1 MRKIQKKYIVLGI
14 SLLLCLAIGVTVALS
29 NDISNTL
36 INSFFVGSIDSE
48 IVEDKPIVSGD
59 IINKKPQ
66 IKNTGGSP
74 ALVRVRITVSP
85 EKLWKPNGEQNTLT
99 LDINDT
105 YWEYN
110 SIDGYYYYKGVLNPY
125 ENNDDLIS
133 VFTKVKGA
141 TTQDG
146 KLIEA
151 IDKFEIA
158 IYQETIATTA
168 TNKETNKEINAIVN
182 GEYDHDNAM
191 EIWRIY
197 DTLTLED

>member
-48 IVEDKPIVSGD
+48 IVEEKPDVSGS

-85 EKLWKPNGEQNTLT
+85 EKLWKPNGESNILT
-99 LDINDT
+99 LDINED
-105 YWEYN
+105 YWEYSSN
-110 SIDGYYYYKGVLNPY
+110 DGYYYYKGVLNPY

-133 VFTKVKGA
+133 VFTKVEGA

-146 KLIEA
+146 KLIES

-168 TNKETNKEINAIVN
+168 TDKDTNEEINAIVD
-182 GEYDHDNAM
+182 GEYIHDNAM
-191 EIWRIY
+191 DIWEIY
-197 DTLTLED
+197 DKLTLED